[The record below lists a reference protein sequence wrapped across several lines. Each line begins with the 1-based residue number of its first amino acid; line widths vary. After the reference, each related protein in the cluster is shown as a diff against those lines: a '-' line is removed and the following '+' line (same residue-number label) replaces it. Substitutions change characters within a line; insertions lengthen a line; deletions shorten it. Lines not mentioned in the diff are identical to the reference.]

1 LILRVVLFLIVVVLA
16 GEGGNL
22 AITHAMKRLGEVKR
36 FSPWHLAG
44 VLGQVFRQGWTW
56 IGVSML
62 ALAFFSLLA
71 LLSLADVSFVVPATA
86 SSYIV
91 GALGARFLL
100 GEQVSPM
107 RWAGVLL
114 VCLGVGLV
122 CAG

>member
-1 LILRVVLFLIVVVLA
+1 VLLLIVVVLA

-36 FSPWHLAG
+36 FSPRYLWG
-44 VLGQVFRQGWTW
+44 VLGQVFRQGWMW
-56 IGVSML
+56 MGVSML

-71 LLSLADVSFVVPATA
+71 LLSWADVSFVVPATA

-91 GALGARFLL
+91 GALGARYLL
-100 GEQVSPM
+100 GERVSRM

-114 VCLGVGLV
+114 VCLGVALV